1 VIAGMARRLQLSSA
15 KDAKM
20 NGYVVFVLDRM
31 QATEAGET
39 ILDAFEQEKVDRKT
53 TTLEDVTWL

>member
-1 VIAGMARRLQLSSA
+1 
-15 KDAKM
+15 
-20 NGYVVFVLDRM
+20 M

-53 TTLEDVTWL
+53 MMLEDVTWLQVVDLSALIQASA